1 MHLRSAFEPS
11 RIFIIHLSV
20 FFFSFLKSQRW
31 ERERNHTRQTL
42 AIKHGHRIHAGFFKL
57 HGGEI
62 EITAAQQQTDQEKKT
77 GFHSMCKKKKNK
89 MLTYKREMYPQMR
102 YCHLSYRQNV
112 YVLRLDPI
120 RQSRFTDFH
129 RSKIIFFLLN
139 FFFVST
145 ITRNT
150 RMQSFQAHFRLHF
163 HFASAGIL
171 KTRRKK
177 MISLTWK
184 MDRWKKKIHEVKIL
198 KKWFDFRMCQVNNTR
213 WVVRCA
219 VSVIDLYTRAS
230 NRKRRKKG
238 GNCCCFFRW
247 ETSLSFT
254 TIISHRTEWASQKC
268 SSEQHTHTP
277 KKKLDL
283 HFIA

>member
-1 MHLRSAFEPS
+1 MYASSFRLRTITYFYYTS
-11 RIFIIHLSV
+11 ICV
-20 FFFSFLKSQRW
+20 FFFISQVSTLR
-31 ERERNHTRQTL
+31 EREKSHPTNSGHQTRAQDSRWFLQITWGENRNNSC
-42 AIKHGHRIHAGFFKL
+42 
-57 HGGEI
+57 
-62 EITAAQQQTDQEKKT
+62 TAAD
-77 GFHSMCKKKKNK
+77 GSRKKKLDFTACVKKKINK

-139 FFFVST
+139 IFLVST

-171 KTRRKK
+171 KTRKKK

-184 MDRWKKKIHEVKIL
+184 MDRWKKKIHEVKI
-198 KKWFDFRMCQVNNTR
+198 
-213 WVVRCA
+213 
-219 VSVIDLYTRAS
+219 
-230 NRKRRKKG
+230 
-238 GNCCCFFRW
+238 
-247 ETSLSFT
+247 
-254 TIISHRTEWASQKC
+254 
-268 SSEQHTHTP
+268 
-277 KKKLDL
+277 
-283 HFIA
+283 